1 VVTPPSQALVTGAVG
16 FLGRHVARGLA
27 AAGWRVAGVGHGD
40 WDAAERRCFG
50 VGDWRVGDVTADT
63 LASFGDPDL
72 IVHCAGG
79 GSVAASLADPPADFA
94 RTVAT
99 TATVLDFAR
108 RRKRP
113 PRIVYP
119 SSPAV
124 YGANAGSAAH
134 TDAALAPISP
144 YGLHKKMAEDLC
156 RFHAAQY
163 GLPVAIVRLFSVYGA
178 GLRKQLLWDACSK
191 IAGGRAVFAG
201 TGDEVRDWLHID
213 DAVALLL
220 LAADHA
226 TGDCP
231 TVEGGT
237 GIGTPN
243 RAVLRS
249 LCTLLERSTSP
260 AFSGTARAG
269 DPPRYVADIAAA
281 RRWGWEP
288 RRALADGLALYAGWF
303 KEQA

>member
-1 VVTPPSQALVTGAVG
+1 MTALVTGVHG

-27 AAGWRVAGVGHGD
+27 AAGWRVTGIGHGD
-40 WDAAERRCFG
+40 WAAPAWRSFG
-50 VGDWRVGDVTADT
+50 IAEWHAADVTPEALAGLGDV
-63 LASFGDPDL
+63 DL

-79 GSVAASLADPPADFA
+79 GSVAASLADPPGDFA

-99 TATVLDFAR
+99 TAAILDFAR
-108 RRKRP
+108 RRARP

-124 YGANAGSAAH
+124 YGAGAGGAMHA
-134 TDAALAPISP
+134 DAALAPISP

-156 RFHAAQY
+156 RFHAAHH

-178 GLRKQLLWDACSK
+178 GLRKQLLWDACNK
-191 IAGGRAVFAG
+191 IAAGNAVFAG

-220 LAADHA
+220 RAAEKADPA
-226 TGDCP
+226 CP
-231 TVEGGT
+231 TVDGGT

-243 RAVLRS
+243 RAILQS
-249 LCTLLERSTSP
+249 LCALLERGTAPS
-260 AFSGTARAG
+260 FSGASRAG
-269 DPPRYVADIAAA
+269 DPPRYVADLAAA
-281 RRWGWEP
+281 RRWAWQP
-288 RRALADGLALYAGWF
+288 RRALADGLKLYVDWF
-303 KEQA
+303 REQA

>member
-1 VVTPPSQALVTGAVG
+1 MKALVTGAHG
-16 FLGRHVARGLA
+16 FLGRHVARALA
-27 AAGWRVAGVGHGD
+27 EAGWRVAGIGHGD
-40 WDAAERRCFG
+40 WTVAAQR
-50 VGDWRVGDVTADT
+50 
-63 LASFGDPDL
+63 SFGIAEWREADITPDALAGLGDPEL

-79 GSVAASLADPPADFA
+79 GSVAASLADPPGDFA

-99 TATVLDFAR
+99 TAAVLDFAR
-108 RRKRP
+108 RQARP

-124 YGANAGSAAH
+124 HGAGAGGSARE
-134 TDAALAPISP
+134 DAALKPISP

-163 GLPVAIVRLFSVYGA
+163 GIPVAVVRLFSVYGA
-178 GLRKQLLWDACSK
+178 GLRKQLLWDACNK
-191 IAGGRAVFAG
+191 IAADNAVFAG

-213 DAVALLL
+213 DAAALLL
-220 LAADHA
+220 RAAEKA
-226 TGDCP
+226 GPACP
-231 TVEGGT
+231 TVDGGT

-243 RAVLRS
+243 RAVLQS
-249 LCTLLERSTSP
+249 LCALLDRGDAPS
-260 AFSGTARAG
+260 FSGASRAG
-269 DPPRYVADIAAA
+269 DPPRYVADLTAA

-288 RRALADGLALYAGWF
+288 RRALADGLQLYVRWF

>member
-1 VVTPPSQALVTGAVG
+1 VVAASYALVTGAAG
-16 FLGRHVARGLA
+16 FLGRHVAQGLA

-40 WDAAERRCFG
+40 WDAAERRRFG
-50 VGDWRVGDVTADT
+50 VGDWCAGDVTAEA
-63 LASFGDPDL
+63 LAGIGDPDV

-79 GSVAASLADPPADFA
+79 GSVAASLADPPADFT

-99 TATVLDFAR
+99 TAAVLDFAR

-124 YGANAGSAAH
+124 YGANAGSAVHAN
-134 TDAALAPISP
+134 AALEPISP

-163 GLPVAIVRLFSVYGA
+163 GMPVAIVRLFSVYGA
-178 GLRKQLLWDACSK
+178 GLRKQLLWDACTK
-191 IAGGRAVFAG
+191 IAAGRAVFAG
-201 TGDEVRDWLHID
+201 TGDEVRDWLHVD

-220 LAADHA
+220 LAAEHA
-226 TGDCP
+226 APDCP

-243 RAVLRS
+243 RAVLQS
-249 LCTLLERSTSP
+249 LCALLGRGTAP
-260 AFSGTARAG
+260 AFSGAARAG
-269 DPPRYVADIAAA
+269 DPPRYVADVAAA
-281 RRWGWEP
+281 GRWGWEP
-288 RRALADGLALYAGWF
+288 RRALPDGLALYAGWF